1 MTEHR
6 KVYPKN
12 KHLLIEVLE
21 EEGEDTGIL
30 LPDDYQIIK
39 DFVVAKVL
47 AVHPSVAEE
56 IQEGSLIVAE
66 ANMVRKVEFNGQE
79 HYLLQANYVLCEV
92 K

>member
-1 MTEHR
+1 M

-12 KHLLIEVLE
+12 RNLLIEIIEDEAE
-21 EEGEDTGIL
+21 ETGIL
-30 LPDDYQIIK
+30 LPDDYQVIK

-56 IQEGSLIVAE
+56 IQEGSLVVAE
-66 ANMVRKVEFNGQE
+66 SNMVRKVEVQGQE